1 MADQGI
7 FETHSRSSTRLS
19 FASSRLSS
27 VQLYVLECVSK
38 RKIRKFEWILRQFK
52 EETRRL
58 SSAKSR
64 VDDAEMAQKTPKL
77 RIREF
82 LRHTLECVSKI
93 ISSKKSCKQNM
104 NSRQNDKT
112 IEALGQ
118 LIKAH
123 SNAAELL
130 YL

>member
-1 MADQGI
+1 MC
-7 FETHSRSSTRLS
+7 TVLS
-19 FASSRLSS
+19 KEQMLFKFLSNPDSIRMLLFAAWGTL
-27 VQLYVLECVSK
+27 
-38 RKIRKFEWILRQFK
+38 
-52 EETRRL
+52 
-58 SSAKSR
+58 
-64 VDDAEMAQKTPKL
+64 
-77 RIREF
+77 
-82 LRHTLECVSKI
+82 HLECVSKI

>member
-1 MADQGI
+1 MELRELKSGMVLDNSQITKIFLCSSQGGMR
-7 FETHSRSSTRLS
+7 RS
-19 FASSRLSS
+19 
-27 VQLYVLECVSK
+27 
-38 RKIRKFEWILRQFK
+38 LR
-52 EETRRL
+52 TG
-58 SSAKSR
+58 S
-64 VDDAEMAQKTPKL
+64 
-77 RIREF
+77 
-82 LRHTLECVSKI
+82 LECVSKI

-118 LIKAH
+118 LIKTH